1 MPTRTAL
8 QLSAVSVLGIL
19 GFALSVVA
27 VLWNLT
33 LTWLKW
39 PRIRVEIFPIVGA
52 AETYR
57 LIIVN
62 LGSEAITLRS
72 VGLGTRTTPHALD
85 FAKDRFAGR
94 PLPEGADLPA
104 RIEGHDLRVWT
115 YNEQLLTVF
124 PRGTMV
130 IGYADRYKAFGRAP
144 RDTQTLL
151 KTATSKSQL
160 RNRGVEPTPQPTTNT

>member
-1 MPTRTAL
+1 MWAGL
-8 QLSAVSVLGIL
+8 QLSAVSLGIL
-19 GFALSVVA
+19 GFTLSVVA
-27 VLWNLT
+27 LLWNLA

-72 VGLGTRTTPHALD
+72 IGLGTRTSPHALD
-85 FAKDRFAGR
+85 YATDRFKGR

-115 YNEQLLTVF
+115 TTSSCSLCSQGEQWLSDTLT
-124 PRGTMV
+124 GTRRLA
-130 IGYADRYKAFGRAP
+130 GHLAK
-144 RDTQTLL
+144 L
-151 KTATSKSQL
+151 KRCSKRLGQ
-160 RNRGVEPTPQPTTNT
+160 NRS

>member
-1 MPTRTAL
+1 MGKLWAGL
-8 QLSAVSVLGIL
+8 QLSAVSLGIL

-27 VLWNLT
+27 LLWNLA

-39 PRIRVEIFPIVGA
+39 PRIRVEIFPIVGD

-72 VGLGTRTTPHALD
+72 IGLGTQANLHALD
-85 FAKDRFAGR
+85 YATDRFRGR

-115 YNEQLLTVF
+115 YDEQLLTVF

-130 IGYADRYKAFGRAP
+130 IGYADRYKAFGRAF
-144 RDTQTLL
+144 RETRTLL
-151 KTATSKSQL
+151 KTVRSKPQF
-160 RNRGVEPTPQPTTNT
+160 RNRGVESTPNLTTDA

>member
-1 MPTRTAL
+1 MGSL
-8 QLSAVSVLGIL
+8 QLSAVSLGLL

-27 VLWNLT
+27 LLWNLA

-39 PRIRVEIFPIVGA
+39 PRIRVEIFPIVGN

-72 VGLGTRTTPHALD
+72 IGLGTRANPHALD
-85 FAKDRFAGR
+85 YATDRFRGG

-104 RIEGHDLRVWT
+104 RVEGHDLRVWT
-115 YNEQLLTVF
+115 YNEELLTVF

-130 IGYADRYKAFGRAP
+130 VGYADRYKAFGRAL
-144 RDTQTLL
+144 RETQTLL
-151 KTATSKSQL
+151 KTVKSKPQF
-160 RNRGVEPTPQPTTNT
+160 RNRGVEPTPHPATDD